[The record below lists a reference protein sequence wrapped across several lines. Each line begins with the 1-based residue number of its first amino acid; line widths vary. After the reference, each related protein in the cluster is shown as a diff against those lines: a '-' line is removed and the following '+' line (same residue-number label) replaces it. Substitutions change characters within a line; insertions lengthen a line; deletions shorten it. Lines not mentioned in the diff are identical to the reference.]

1 MSEGD
6 SLSNQRVGLVC
17 LVVLAMTMAS
27 TSARQAD
34 DSRSVRSHAGET
46 NKPPAKS
53 SQHNLS
59 DKVVNVYLLAGQSN
73 MQGNGKIADLPA
85 SVPRQIPHSYFWNQ
99 REFEALV
106 LSSTKVS
113 SRITE
118 FGPEVGFALATA
130 RAHHPVYLVKYH
142 ASGMPLHFGWNG
154 NNWIGEPVA
163 PGRRNF
169 YPGKVAGDESTGTLY
184 IAMRSQFRKAVQ
196 SLADAGL
203 KPKVRGMLWMQ
214 GEQDSKHQV
223 SASSYA
229 ASLKLLRQ
237 RLAEDLE
244 LGEELPLVFGQVLP
258 HQPPL
263 ERFSHRD
270 EIRAQMAACDSNS
283 GKPESMKNSVMVST
297 DGLSLLPDTVHYDA
311 AGQLEL
317 GLKFGRA
324 MTDLCRTS
332 IRVMTFNILQAGGE
346 ASNVG
351 FNNSDFAGSRMD
363 ELAAV
368 IRLADAD
375 IVGVQEDCTTDAL
388 LRELGEPWQR
398 IGSIY
403 SRLPLSK
410 VSVEPYLTVAKA
422 ELNAGRAVTLV
433 NCHWL
438 PPPKGYGPDLAQAEL
453 KSNNNLSQ
461 TDAMASR
468 IIERCSISSG
478 PRGYEATLM
487 PLQAAIGKNESV
499 ILTGDFNEPSHLDWT
514 ERFAKEGTDRWVV
527 NPTGTPLRFAVEWP
541 GSKRLATIGML
552 DSYRVV
558 HANEVE
564 RIGVTWTP
572 AYPEKTPGRRSYG
585 DQVLDRIDRIYHA
598 SGSLSPVAAEVVG
611 EDPSTSDI
619 VFSGRWP
626 SDHRAVVVDFQV
638 K

>member
-1 MSEGD
+1 
-6 SLSNQRVGLVC
+6 
-17 LVVLAMTMAS
+17 MAS
-27 TSARQAD
+27 AKARQTD
-34 DSRSVRSHAGET
+34 DSRSVFGEA

-53 SQHNLS
+53 SKQDLS
-59 DKVVNVYLLAGQSN
+59 DKVVDVYLLAGQSN
-73 MQGNGKIADLPA
+73 MQGIGKIADLPA
-85 SVPRQIPHSYFWNQ
+85 SVPHQIPYAYFWNQ
-99 REFEALV
+99 REFEPLV
-106 LSSTKVS
+106 LSNTKTST
-113 SRITE
+113 RITE

-154 NNWIGEPVA
+154 NNWIGESVA

-169 YPGKVAGDESTGTLY
+169 YPGKAPGDESTGTLY
-184 IAMRSQFRKAVQ
+184 IAMRSEFRKAVQ

-203 KPKVRGMLWMQ
+203 TPKIRGMLWMQ

-223 SASSYA
+223 SATSYA

-237 RLAEDLE
+237 RLAEDLD

-258 HQPPL
+258 HYPPL
-263 ERFSHRD
+263 ERFTHRD
-270 EIRAQMAACDSNS
+270 EIRAQMAACDFRS
-283 GKPESMKNSVMVST
+283 GKPEAMKNTIMVST
-297 DGLSLLPDTVHYDA
+297 DGLPLLPDTVHYDA

-324 MTDLCRTS
+324 MTGLCRTS
-332 IRVMTFNILQAGGE
+332 LRVMTFNILQAGGE

-351 FNNSDFAGSRMD
+351 FNNADFDGSRMD

-410 VSVEPYLTVAKA
+410 VSVEPYLAVAKA
-422 ELNAGRAVTLV
+422 ELSKGRTVTLV

-438 PPPKGYGPDLAQAEL
+438 PPPRCYGPDLAQAEL
-453 KSNNNLSQ
+453 KSNPDLSQ
-461 TDAMASR
+461 AGAMASR
-468 IIERCSISSG
+468 IIERCTISAG
-478 PRGYEATLM
+478 PRGYDATLK
-487 PLQAAIGKNESV
+487 PLQTAIGSNESA

-514 ERFAKEGTDRWVV
+514 QRFAKEVPDRWVA

-541 GSKRLATIGML
+541 GSKRLETIGML

-564 RIGVTWTP
+564 RMGVTWTP
-572 AYPEKTPGRRSYG
+572 AYPERTPGRRNYA
-585 DQVLDRIDRIYHA
+585 DQVLDRIDRIYHTDR
-598 SGSLSPVAAEVVG
+598 SIIPVAAEVVG
-611 EDPSTSDI
+611 EDASTSDI
-619 VFSGRWP
+619 VFPGRWP
-626 SDHRAVVVDFQV
+626 SDHRAVVVDFQI